1 MVRRS
6 ISLAVSVAALAVV
19 TNDVF
24 ADLQET
30 HRASWTLA
38 PERSGWTEEKAEAR
52 LALSPT
58 GVSSAELGWL
68 KTTDLKPGG
77 GLQLDIAQSWALYAD
92 WERYR
97 PRAVQ
102 VRETVDTL
110 LLGLQF
116 SFH

>member
-1 MVRRS
+1 VHRS
-6 ISLAVSVAALAVV
+6 ISLAVSVAALAAVP
-19 TNDVF
+19 NDVF
-24 ADLQET
+24 ADLQKA

-52 LALSPT
+52 LALSSA
-58 GVSSAELGWL
+58 GVLSAEPGWV
-68 KTTDLKPGG
+68 KTSDLKPGS

-102 VRETVDTL
+102 ARETVDTL
-110 LLGLQF
+110 LVGLQYTF
-116 SFH
+116 R

>member
-1 MVRRS
+1 MRRS
-6 ISLAVSVAALAVV
+6 IRLAVSVAALAAVP
-19 TNDVF
+19 NAVF
-24 ADLQET
+24 ADLQKT

-38 PERSGWTEEKAEAR
+38 PERSGGTEEKAEAVR
-52 LALSPT
+52 A
-58 GVSSAELGWL
+58 VSSAGALSAEFGWL
-68 KTTDLKPGG
+68 KTADLKPGS

-116 SFH
+116 TFH